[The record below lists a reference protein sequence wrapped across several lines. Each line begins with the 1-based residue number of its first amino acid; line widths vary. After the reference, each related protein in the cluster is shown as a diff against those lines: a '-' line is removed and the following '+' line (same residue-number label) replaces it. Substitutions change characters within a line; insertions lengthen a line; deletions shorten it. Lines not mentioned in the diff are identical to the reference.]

1 MKELGTIVD
10 YVIIM
15 GYDEHYNGSDPGSV
29 ASLPFVRAGVEAA
42 LKDVPSEKTINA
54 VPFYTRIWT
63 ITPEGEVS
71 SQAVG
76 MDTADQALADNAA
89 EANWSTDTSQD
100 YGEYQDADGN
110 TCKIW
115 LENEKSIEE
124 KAKLVKE
131 FNLGGIA
138 AWKLGF
144 ERSDVWD
151 ILLKYAS

>member
-1 MKELGTIVD
+1 MG
-10 YVIIM
+10 YCIIM
-15 GYDEHYNGSDPGSV
+15 VYDEHYNGSDPGSV